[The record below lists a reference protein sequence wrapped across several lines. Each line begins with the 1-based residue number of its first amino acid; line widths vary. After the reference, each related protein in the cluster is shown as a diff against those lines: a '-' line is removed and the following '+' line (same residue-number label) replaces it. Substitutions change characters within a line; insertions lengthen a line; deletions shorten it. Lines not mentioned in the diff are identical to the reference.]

1 MTDILVV
8 FGTRPEAIK
17 MAPIV
22 HALKS
27 HGNIDVKICVT
38 AQHREMLDQV
48 LSMFEITPDF
58 DFNIMRNGQDL
69 FDVTSKVM
77 LKMRDLLKDI
87 SPKIVMVHGDTT
99 TSSAAAM
106 ASFYLNVP
114 VAHVEA
120 GLRTNDFRA
129 PFPEEFNRRLTGMV
143 SAIHFAPTATS
154 RQNLLNEGVDA
165 NDIFV
170 TGNSVIDSLF
180 MALERIRTK
189 PDLSKQVHETI
200 DNHLS
205 FDWRSNKYVLITGH
219 RRENFGHGFLE
230 ICTAI
235 ADLAD
240 AYPNLHFVYPVHF
253 NPNVQGPVQD
263 MLSGRSNIHL
273 IEPLDYFPFVELLN
287 HCHIVLTDSG
297 GIQEEAPSLGK
308 PVLVMRDVTERPEA
322 LEAGTVKLV
331 GASHENIV
339 GAIKTLMEEEGAYE
353 KMAKAIN
360 PYGDGQACQRIVDR
374 MIDFLRIS

>member
-69 FDVTSKVM
+69 FDVTSKVI

-87 SPKIVMVHGDTT
+87 SPKTVMVHGDTT

-120 GLRTNDFRA
+120 GLRTHDFRA
-129 PFPEEFNRRLTGMV
+129 PFPEEFNRRLTGMI

-180 MALERIRTK
+180 MALERIRIK

-253 NPNVQGPVQD
+253 NPNVQDPVQD

-331 GASHENIV
+331 GASRENIV
-339 GAIKTLMEEEGAYE
+339 GAIKTLMEEDGAYE

>member
-1 MTDILVV
+1 MTDILIV

-22 HALKS
+22 HSLKK
-27 HGNIDVKICVT
+27 HENINVKVCVT

-48 LSMFEITPDF
+48 LSMFDITPDF
-58 DFNIMRNGQDL
+58 DFDIMCDGQDL

-87 SPKIVMVHGDTT
+87 SPKIVMLHGDTT

-120 GLRTNDFRA
+120 GLRTHDFRA

-143 SAIHFAPTATS
+143 SAIHFAPTEKS
-154 RQNLLNEGVDA
+154 RQNLLNEGVEE
-165 NDIFV
+165 NNIFV

-180 MALERIRTK
+180 MALEQMRTK
-189 PDLSKQVHETI
+189 PDLSKQVTETI
-200 DNHLS
+200 ASHIS
-205 FDWRSNKYVLITGH
+205 FNWRSKKYILITGH

-230 ICTAI
+230 ICAAI

-240 AYPNLHFVYPVHF
+240 AYPDLHFVYPVHL
-253 NPNVQGPVQD
+253 NPNVQDPVQD

-287 HCHIVLTDSG
+287 NCHIVLTDSG

-331 GASHENIV
+331 GASYENIV
-339 GAIKTLMEEEGAYE
+339 GAIKTLMEEDGAYQ
-353 KMAKAIN
+353 KMAKAVN
-360 PYGDGQACQRIVDR
+360 PYGDGQACQRIVEQ
-374 MIDFLRIS
+374 MTFFIHEE

>member
-27 HGNIDVKICVT
+27 DANIDVKICVT

-69 FDVTSKVM
+69 FDVTSNVM

-87 SPKIVMVHGDTT
+87 KPKIVMVHGDTT

-120 GLRTNDFRA
+120 GLRTHDFGA

-143 SAIHFAPTATS
+143 SAIHFAPTDTS
-154 RQNLLNEGVDA
+154 RQNLLNEGVDE

-180 MALERIRTK
+180 MALEQIRTK
-189 PDLSKQVHETI
+189 PDLSKQVNETI
-200 DNHLS
+200 DSHLS
-205 FDWRSNKYVLITGH
+205 FNWRSEKYVLITGH

-230 ICTAI
+230 ICAAI

-253 NPNVQGPVQD
+253 NPNVQHPVQE
-263 MLSGRSNIHL
+263 MLSGRPNVHL

-287 HCHIVLTDSG
+287 HCHIVMTDSG

-322 LEAGTVKLV
+322 VAAGTVKLV

-339 GAIKTLMEEEGAYE
+339 GAVTTLMDDDGAYGE
-353 KMAKAIN
+353 MAKAVN
-360 PYGDGQACQRIVDR
+360 PYGDGKACQRIVETVIAKLRDR
-374 MIDFLRIS
+374 